1 MSIDI
6 FLKLILEEIFY
17 IIEHFQ
23 NICVIIC
30 YNFTVKYFAFKMN
43 GGSKMKKILSTLL
56 IVATLAGSVSGMV
69 FGTCCAESP
78 EEIRLARA
86 IVSEIVQ
93 KNKTDKE
100 KKEIDKSKIRKKVN
114 RFITKNKGYLPD
126 DKIPQIRKVL
136 MALSLEELENISSID
151 LTSPELI
158 QVISIF
164 FGFTGIDR
172 LLIGSY
178 GMFLLKFFT
187 AGNFGILWLY
197 DVCTIKGKVREK
209 NFDKLM
215 SSISEIC

>member
-1 MSIDI
+1 
-6 FLKLILEEIFY
+6 
-17 IIEHFQ
+17 
-23 NICVIIC
+23 
-30 YNFTVKYFAFKMN
+30 MN
-43 GGSKMKKILSTLL
+43 GGSKMKKTLSTLL
-56 IVATLAGSVSGMV
+56 IVATLAGSVSGTV

-86 IVSEIVQ
+86 IVSE
-93 KNKTDKE
+93 
-100 KKEIDKSKIRKKVN
+100 KEIDKSKIRKKVN
-114 RFITKNKGYLPD
+114 HFIIKNNGYFPD

-136 MALSLEELENISSID
+136 TALSLEELENISSID

-178 GMFLLKFFT
+178 GMFLLKFLT

-209 NFDKLM
+209 NYNKLM
-215 SSISEIC
+215 SILSDIC

>member
-1 MSIDI
+1 
-6 FLKLILEEIFY
+6 
-17 IIEHFQ
+17 
-23 NICVIIC
+23 
-30 YNFTVKYFAFKMN
+30 
-43 GGSKMKKILSTLL
+43 MKKILSTLL
-56 IVATLAGSVSGMV
+56 IVSTLAGSVSGMV

-78 EEIRLARA
+78 EEIKLAKA

-93 KNKTDKE
+93 KNKTDEE
-100 KKEIDKSKIRKKVN
+100 KRELNKSKIRN
-114 RFITKNKGYLPD
+114 FITKNKGYLPD
-126 DKIPQIRKVL
+126 DKIPQIKRVL
-136 MALSLEELENISSID
+136 MALSLEELENILDIE

-164 FGFTGIDR
+164 LGIIGIDR

-209 NFDKLM
+209 NYNKLM
-215 SSISEIC
+215 SILSDIC

>member
-1 MSIDI
+1 
-6 FLKLILEEIFY
+6 
-17 IIEHFQ
+17 
-23 NICVIIC
+23 
-30 YNFTVKYFAFKMN
+30 MN

-56 IVATLAGSVSGMV
+56 IVATLAGSVSGTV

-86 IVSEIVQ
+86 TVSEIVQ

-114 RFITKNKGYLPD
+114 RFIIKNNGYFPD

-136 MALSLEELENISSID
+136 TALSLEELESISSID

-172 LLIGSY
+172 LLIDSY
-178 GMFLLKFFT
+178 GMFLLKFLT

-197 DVCTIKGKVREK
+197 DICTIKGKVREK
-209 NFDKLM
+209 NYNKLM
-215 SSISEIC
+215 SILSDIC